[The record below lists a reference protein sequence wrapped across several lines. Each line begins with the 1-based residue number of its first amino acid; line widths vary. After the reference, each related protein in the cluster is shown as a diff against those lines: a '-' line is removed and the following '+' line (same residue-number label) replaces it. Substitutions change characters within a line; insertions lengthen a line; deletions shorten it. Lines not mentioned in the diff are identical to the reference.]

1 MNVSEQGL
9 IGKAP
14 IKKAKPYKPKFVK
27 PKKKAKK

>member
-1 MNVSEQGL
+1 MNVSKMGL

-14 IKKAKPYKPKFVK
+14 IKKQKVYKPKFVK